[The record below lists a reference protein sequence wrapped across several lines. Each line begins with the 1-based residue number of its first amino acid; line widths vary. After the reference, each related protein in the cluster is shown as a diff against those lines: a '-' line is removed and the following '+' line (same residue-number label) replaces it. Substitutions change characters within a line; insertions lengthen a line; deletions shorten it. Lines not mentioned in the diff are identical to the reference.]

1 MEELKRL
8 KKQYLE
14 LSVLKRALIIFGTT
28 LFGSITAPI
37 GTVLLL
43 VELWNVIDQREHSDK
58 K

>member
-1 MEELKRL
+1 MEELKKL
-8 KKQYLE
+8 KDQYLE
-14 LSVLKRALIIFGTT
+14 LSVLKRALIIVGTT
-28 LFGSITAPI
+28 LFGITAPI

>member
-1 MEELKRL
+1 MEELKNL

-28 LFGSITAPI
+28 LFGITAPI

-43 VELWNVIDQREHSDK
+43 VELWNLIDQKENK

>member
-1 MEELKRL
+1 MEELKKL
-8 KKQYLE
+8 KDQYLE

-28 LFGSITAPI
+28 LFGITAPI